1 MSKCIFI
8 AHTQPG
14 NADLTSSVLKISYF
28 TQTKKMGQFWK
39 LIIGKLL
46 KNETGNLEFL
56 LRKAKKKYWRM
67 ENKPSMNE
75 TDKKVA

>member
-1 MSKCIFI
+1 
-8 AHTQPG
+8 
-14 NADLTSSVLKISYF
+14 
-28 TQTKKMGQFWK
+28 MGQFWK

-56 LRKAKKKYWRM
+56 LRKAKKVLGM

>member
-1 MSKCIFI
+1 
-8 AHTQPG
+8 
-14 NADLTSSVLKISYF
+14 
-28 TQTKKMGQFWK
+28 MGQFWK

>member
-1 MSKCIFI
+1 MYLYSTHTTWKCRPHVQCPKNILLY
-8 AHTQPG
+8 TVP
-14 NADLTSSVLKISYF
+14 K
-28 TQTKKMGQFWK
+28 TKKMGQFWK

-56 LRKAKKKYWRM
+56 LRKAKKVLGM